1 MALDGSPKPTDATP
15 MARASLGERVGGAT
29 IALAALALLGTAAW
43 LTPSAEGMGTHTQ
56 LGMQACSWHRE
67 RGYVCPTCGMT
78 TSFALA
84 ADGRLIAAF
93 DTQPAGTAFALLTG
107 VAFWIGLYVAATG
120 APLLGWLGYAI
131 RLRWAIAGVG
141 AIVLLAWGYK
151 ALTIE

>member
-1 MALDGSPKPTDATP
+1 MSVATI
-15 MARASLGERVGGAT
+15 GERVGGAV
-29 IALAALALLGTAAW
+29 IALAAIALLGTGAW
-43 LTPSAEGMGTHTQ
+43 LTPSTEGFGTHTQ
-56 LGMQACSWHRE
+56 LGMQECSWHRT

-93 DTQPAGTAFALLTG
+93 DTQPAGTAFALLSG

-120 APLLGWLGYAI
+120 APLLGWLGHAI
-131 RLRWAIAGVG
+131 RPRWAITGVG

-151 ALTIE
+151 ALTIG